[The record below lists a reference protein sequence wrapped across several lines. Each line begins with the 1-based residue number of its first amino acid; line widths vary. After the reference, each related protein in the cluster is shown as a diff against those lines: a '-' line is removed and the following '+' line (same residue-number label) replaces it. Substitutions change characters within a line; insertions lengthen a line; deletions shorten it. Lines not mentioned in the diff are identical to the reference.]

1 MSCSASLV
9 FLPLHPTTTTTNSN
23 APTTVPLYCTR
34 TFAAHLSKSL
44 MLPSWPSPPH
54 HLWHPLR
61 LYPRSIL
68 RPRKSAGLCPRLLL
82 QHITGKDAKG
92 AAKWKRGATA
102 EVRISFSS
110 LDHIYY
116 RVIFTVWC
124 QTQACHRFCQ
134 PGPRILQQQGPRSVL
149 DEHIHC
155 QEILLCHP
163 RNFSFPVYV
172 CDCGVCQGTQCG

>member
-1 MSCSASLV
+1 MFPS
-9 FLPLHPTTTTTNSN
+9 LHPTTTTNSN
-23 APTTVPLYCTR
+23 APTVVPPYRTH

-44 MLPSWPSPPH
+44 MLPSWPSPPR

-116 RVIFTVWC
+116 CVIFTVWC

-134 PGPRILQQQGPRSVL
+134 PSPSIL

-155 QEILLCHP
+155 QEILLCRP